1 MIICGKEVL
10 SLKPP
15 ASLSDNL
22 EDMTRFLHDAFDE
35 NGVLAS
41 LIPGFENR
49 PQQLDMA
56 RSVLDSLYNG
66 KHLLVEAGTGVGKS
80 LAYLIPAVYWCLTTK
95 NRLVVSTHT
104 VNLQQQLVNKDIPLV
119 SQVLDGMGT
128 FNYALFKGRSHYL
141 CLRKWNRVYEDI
153 LGRLKLVQPDKD
165 ELVIENISELID
177 SGTWNG
183 DKDTLPFTVSEA
195 IWSNI
200 SSESDRC
207 MSSKCPFR
215 ESCFYMKQRRY
226 LEGCHLI
233 VVNHALF
240 AAHLRLFVDT
250 SGKTSLIPA
259 FESAIFDEAHHID
272 EVFRDSLTFD
282 IGYNRV
288 RRLADDTS
296 RLVSRHPFSQ
306 LVPKDTQ
313 NRLRFDLD
321 QLLSLVETNLSSL
334 DPSSLSQ
341 TAGSHG
347 RTRRANNHPGDRNKC
362 RLMKPGLLDEQLIR
376 SFKNLAAQIA
386 NWVELDLSDE
396 ERFET
401 SALAKRYVNMASIA
415 ERINTLEGDSS
426 SFVYWSEV
434 EERGRQHHVTLKG
447 SPLEIDSYLYQNLWS
462 SLHSAILTSATLSTD
477 NSFDYIKSV
486 LGINA
491 EEAIFGSPFD
501 YANQVCLCI
510 PGDVRGADPNKP
522 GFDEYVS
529 DTILDIVDLVQ
540 GRTFI
545 LFTSRKSLRNVSAA
559 TRDKI
564 EEKGF
569 PVLVQ
574 DEMPRETLL
583 LEYKKAGNAVLMG
596 LDSFW
601 EGVDVP
607 GEALSCVV
615 ITRLPFPVPNDP
627 VMRAR
632 EDRWMEQGLS
642 PFMHYSLPI
651 AILKL
656 KQGFGRLIRSKT
668 DSGAVVILDSRILTK
683 NYGKAILRS
692 LPPATLANDLY
703 DITKFISYTVKK
715 RF

>member
-1 MIICGKEVL
+1 MIICSKGVL

-22 EDMTRFLHDAFDE
+22 EDMTRFLHDAFNE

-66 KHLLVEAGTGVGKS
+66 KHLMVEAGTGVGKS
-80 LAYLIPAVYWCLTTK
+80 LAYLIPAAYWCLTTK

-119 SQVLDGMGT
+119 SQAVDGMGT

-165 ELVIENISELID
+165 ELVIESISELVD
-177 SGTWNG
+177 SGVWNG

-250 SGKTSLIPA
+250 GGKTSLIPA
-259 FESAIFDEAHHID
+259 FESVIFDEAHHID

-296 RLVSRHPFSQ
+296 RLVSRLPFSQ

-313 NRLRFDLD
+313 NRLRFDLE

-334 DPSSLSQ
+334 DPSSLNQ
-341 TAGSHG
+341 TAGSRG
-347 RTRRANNHPGDRNKC
+347 RSRRANNHSGNRNKC
-362 RLMKPGLLDEQLIR
+362 RLMKPGLLDERLMR
-376 SFKNLAAQIA
+376 SFKNLATQIA
-386 NWVELDLSDE
+386 NWAELDLSDE

-434 EERGRQHHVTLKG
+434 EERGRQRHVTLKG
-447 SPLEIDSYLYQNLWS
+447 SPLEIDSYLYENLWS